1 MGEVEALAND
11 SYSSEQIQKG
21 GSGAPYQGHPELT
34 QMRNKTSAE
43 LLALFKHFYIFVF
56 QEHPLTDAGQIDH

>member
-1 MGEVEALAND
+1 MGEVEALVND